1 MLGKQILNGF
11 KQIKTLLAPFF
22 IYIIATLLIKK
33 IKYFVHKMSHVIIQ
47 INKNLCVAC

>member
-11 KQIKTLLAPFF
+11 KQIKTLLALFF

-33 IKYFVHKMSHVIIQ
+33 IKYFVHKMSHV
-47 INKNLCVAC
+47 KP